1 MAARLPATFADLS
14 TSLQD
19 TDTRSK
25 SHAIRKPL
33 KSPRRKVYRPPPRI
47 SNPNNAPKL
56 FAMAST
62 STLPT
67 PRAFLTDL
75 LSALPAPV
83 APSSNPVKD
92 LKGADKNLLLTLHV
106 LFPNEFLPAL
116 DLLDRGLVTRFRIR
130 SDSAPSSHAASTA
143 HATAGTAGTD
153 AERAVQAPHPD
164 AEAVL
169 ENEEEN
175 EAATLYYVRSAQ
187 PPRSR
192 YAASSAHDPSATHYE
207 VKLAAWNCACPAFA
221 FAAFPLSG
229 PSLDGADGDAG
240 EGGGREGQGWSFGGL
255 SLGGG
260 APVCKHLLACVLVER
275 CGMFGT
281 FVEER
286 AVSVEEAAGWAAG
299 WGG

>member
-1 MAARLPATFADLS
+1 
-14 TSLQD
+14 
-19 TDTRSK
+19 
-25 SHAIRKPL
+25 
-33 KSPRRKVYRPPPRI
+33 
-47 SNPNNAPKL
+47 
-56 FAMAST
+56 MAST

-75 LSALPAPV
+75 LSSLPAPST
-83 APSSNPVKD
+83 PSSNPVKD

-130 SDSAPSSHAASTA
+130 SDSAPSFHAAPTA
-143 HATAGTAGTD
+143 HTTAGNAGTD
-153 AERAVQAPHPD
+153 AEGAAQAPRPD
-164 AEAVL
+164 AEVAL

-192 YAASSAHDPSATHYE
+192 FASSSALDPSAMHYE
-207 VKLAAWNCACPAFA
+207 VRLAAWNCACPAFA
-221 FAAFPLSG
+221 FAAFPLSA
-229 PSLDGADGDAG
+229 SSADDADGATQGG
-240 EGGGREGQGWSFGGL
+240 EGEGQDWSFGGL
-255 SLGGG
+255 SLGAGG

-275 CGMFGT
+275 CGIFGQ